1 LQAIHQFFKVR
12 GLFNIQM
19 KTHTPNNNLAFR
31 SKLRNDAV
39 FAAEAAKDPETYERH
54 NHLGREVADFLR
66 KNVVQAVKVSEQG
79 DETWSKLSLA
89 YILLSAHNIVQESG

>member
-1 LQAIHQFFKVR
+1 
-12 GLFNIQM
+12 M
-19 KTHTPNNNLAFR
+19 KAHTPNNNSAFR

-54 NHLGREVADFLR
+54 NQLGREVADFLR

-89 YILLSAHNIVQESG
+89 YIPLSAHNVVQESG